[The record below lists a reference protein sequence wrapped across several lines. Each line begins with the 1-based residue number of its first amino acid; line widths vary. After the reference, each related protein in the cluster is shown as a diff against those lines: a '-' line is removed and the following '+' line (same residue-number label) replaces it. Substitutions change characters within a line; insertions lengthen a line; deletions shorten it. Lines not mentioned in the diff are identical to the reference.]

1 MSSPVLEIEGL
12 TKSYRSGFRRPVV
25 RAVNELSLQVH
36 RGSVV
41 AFVGPNGAGKTTTI
55 LSILGFLKPDE
66 GRIAVFGEPAGSKA
80 ARGRL
85 GFQSEIFHTYPFH
98 TARRS
103 LAFYAKLSGIPD
115 GERATRIDQQ
125 LARLGLM
132 EAADRKVGTFSKGMM
147 QRLGLAQALLHEP
160 EFLVLD
166 EPTTGLDPEGRKL
179 VAEIILEEKAQERT
193 VFLSSHILS
202 DVERT
207 CDRVVMIRNGE
218 VVLAEDIERLT
229 GDQELWEVE
238 VLGEDASSDSLVAA
252 GFNRVNRQPGKATF
266 VCSLDEKRRL
276 LQQMTEAGLEV
287 GTLKRRSQS
296 LEDLYMKHVGGSSDG

>member
-1 MSSPVLEIEGL
+1 
-12 TKSYRSGFRRPVV
+12 
-25 RAVNELSLQVH
+25 
-36 RGSVV
+36 
-41 AFVGPNGAGKTTTI
+41 
-55 LSILGFLKPDE
+55 
-66 GRIAVFGEPAGSKA
+66 
-80 ARGRL
+80 
-85 GFQSEIFHTYPFH
+85 
-98 TARRS
+98 
-103 LAFYAKLSGIPD
+103 
-115 GERATRIDQQ
+115 
-125 LARLGLM
+125 M